1 MTAKEIM
8 TRDVITVKPDT
19 SIEELSKSLADNRI
33 SGTPVVN
40 DDGLLTG
47 IVTEKDLIR
56 QNSRLHIP
64 TFFRIFDAIITFEMP
79 GKIQDEMRRI
89 AATTVDDICT
99 KDVITINP
107 DTTISEIATI
117 MTDKNVHLLPVV
129 DAGTIVGII
138 GKVDMVRALS
148 LKTDKD

>member
-1 MTAKEIM
+1 MTAKNIM
-8 TRDVITVKPDT
+8 TVNVITVKPET
-19 SIEELSKSLADNRI
+19 SIEELAKVLADKRI

-40 DDGLLTG
+40 NDGSLIG

-64 TFFRIFDAIITFEMP
+64 TFFRIFDAIITLEKPSKML
-79 GKIQDEMRRI
+79 DEMKRM

-99 KDVITINP
+99 RDVITINP

-117 MTDKNVHLLPVV
+117 MTDKNVNLLPVV
-129 DAGTIVGII
+129 DADAIVGII
-138 GKVDMVRALS
+138 GKVDMVRAIS
-148 LKTDKD
+148 SRS